1 MREKGIS
8 TFYASPSRRAPTC
21 GRVVMPD
28 AIREYG
34 AFMKLQGYL
43 MLQPRPKNR
52 PSPGISSWSGRRPVW
67 LLPMFAP

>member
-8 TFYASPSRRAPTC
+8 TFYASHARCELTC
-21 GRVVMPD
+21 GSVVMPD
-28 AIREYG
+28 AISEYG
-34 AFMKLQGYL
+34 AFMKLHGYL

-67 LLPMFAP
+67 LLPMWAP

>member
-21 GRVVMPD
+21 GRVVMPRSD
-28 AIREYG
+28 QGVRRVHEVAGVLDVAAQTEEQ
-34 AFMKLQGYL
+34 AFAGDQLLVRQAA
-43 MLQPRPKNR
+43 
-52 PSPGISSWSGRRPVW
+52 VW